1 MIIGPESF
9 RIPIAATESTRSFI
23 LSFLRGVGGS
33 KARDR
38 DTSRLEWLRARLRNA
53 ELDNVLRVSQ
63 MLRPSRRLA
72 LGEGGASSDGRETTE
87 ARAGARAGAGARDV
101 RAHSSASIPTR
112 PLTARSSG
120 CARRGKVTWRRA
132 GGPGDGLLSPPAT
145 SDHRLLLPRT
155 RRCLDAPVLDWLVR
169 DGLNSAA
176 FLVDALVGSS
186 RLAPVE
192 AEGTGSRE
200 VCWRFLKV

>member
-9 RIPIAATESTRSFI
+9 RIPIAATESTCSFI
-23 LSFLRGVGGS
+23 LCFLLGCS

-38 DTSRLEWLRARLRNA
+38 DTSRLEWLRARLRSA

-132 GGPGDGLLSPPAT
+132 GGPGDGLLSPPP
-145 SDHRLLLPRT
+145 SDQRPPPPFT
-155 RRCLDAPVLDWLVR
+155 
-169 DGLNSAA
+169 
-176 FLVDALVGSS
+176 
-186 RLAPVE
+186 
-192 AEGTGSRE
+192 
-200 VCWRFLKV
+200 